1 MLHYVYCDF
10 VLEGLP
16 SDTEGKAWASVYRQS
31 DLLTFAPCDVLD
43 KVCAE
48 YYRCRADAAAAL
60 GGLLLNGDGRT
71 LSSSTA
77 AATVGKVECCWQ
89 NPDNLNHR
97 LNQGGSGNGREKE
110 NAKEKK
116 DNSKVITL
124 AIATVAS
131 SVNGDFDGSKAPT
144 GTSTPLTT
152 PVVTASGP
160 FINFVLQPHVRA
172 RYKLEFAPGEER
184 LKVVERVHRCYGHRS
199 KAAMHD
205 VLRLGKVK
213 GSTTSD
219 LDIFF
224 SKLCPPCCTGS

>member
-1 MLHYVYCDF
+1 
-10 VLEGLP
+10 GLP

-43 KVCAE
+43 K
-48 YYRCRADAAAAL
+48 
-60 GGLLLNGDGRT
+60 
-71 LSSSTA
+71 
-77 AATVGKVECCWQ
+77 

-172 RYKLEFAPGEER
+172 RYKLEFAPG
-184 LKVVERVHRCYGHRS
+184 
-199 KAAMHD
+199 
-205 VLRLGKVK
+205 VK

-224 SKLCPPCCTGS
+224 SK